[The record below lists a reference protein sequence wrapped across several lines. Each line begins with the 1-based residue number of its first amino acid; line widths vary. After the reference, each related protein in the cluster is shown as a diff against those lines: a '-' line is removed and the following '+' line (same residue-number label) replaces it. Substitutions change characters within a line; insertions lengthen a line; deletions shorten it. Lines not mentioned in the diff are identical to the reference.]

1 MPKPAARAE
10 NLTKIYGQGAMEVV
24 ALRSVSV
31 SLVQGEFTAIMGPSG
46 SGKSTLMRLIGDL
59 ERVKSVLLARLMGND
74 RPEDDRLLEAD
85 DAAPLLGVSRASVY
99 RNADTYPFTVRP
111 SSGRVRFSARG
122 IQEWLERQR
131 GAARRR
137 KAS

>member
-1 MPKPAARAE
+1 MNGPHAIGAEEALAIVEEAGADLPKAA
-10 NLTKIYGQGAMEVV
+10 I
-24 ALRSVSV
+24 
-31 SLVQGEFTAIMGPSG
+31 P
-46 SGKSTLMRLIGDL
+46 RLIGDL